1 MTLYNYIELLPSLWK
16 SWYDTAPDRW
26 FGSSRPQN
34 SSVTFTS
41 LIWKIAYFSSPN
53 SFKGTGSINTS
64 ALNALK
70 AVKKKIKEKCK
81 ATYQVNAKAVFGCMW
96 GRFFYM
102 TYMTYYNQNTE
113 YYAKMRIKQCSLSH
127 LPIVCSEH
135 SISEISENC
144 LSLQKRHQWFFFT
157 FLPYKWLIWLIFQ
170 FHFYKKSVAFLK
182 INDNFFEMLFKKSLW
197 LNCQEFEIWIL
208 QDG

>member
-96 GRFFYM
+96 GHFFILLISWIIIRILNITRKCALSNVLYLISYSLLWALNLRNLRELLVTAETPPVVFFY
-102 TYMTYYNQNTE
+102 
-113 YYAKMRIKQCSLSH
+113 L
-127 LPIVCSEH
+127 
-135 SISEISENC
+135 
-144 LSLQKRHQWFFFT
+144 FT
-157 FLPYKWLIWLIFQ
+157 I
-170 FHFYKKSVAFLK
+170 
-182 INDNFFEMLFKKSLW
+182 
-197 LNCQEFEIWIL
+197 
-208 QDG
+208 